1 MRAEYTDTTFELR
14 RDPSIRDVELDDSR
28 GDGQIERLVG
38 IRGSVGAEI
47 RKKGVSTMK
56 RNVVRWE
63 RDETIC
69 VRTSV
74 LEPIVTIPI
83 RIPWFEIRETSET
96 RKILCLEIKGKSVHD
111 DSTSNV
117 RTIHENRFAVTLKR
131 NGTTDDVGKV
141 T

>member
-1 MRAEYTDTTFELR
+1 MRAEYTDTTFKLR

-28 GDGQIERLVG
+28 GDEQIERRVG

-56 RNVVRWE
+56 RNVARRWK
-63 RDETIC
+63 RNETIC

-83 RIPWFEIRETSET
+83 HTPWS
-96 RKILCLEIKGKSVHD
+96 
-111 DSTSNV
+111 
-117 RTIHENRFAVTLKR
+117 
-131 NGTTDDVGKV
+131 
-141 T
+141 

>member
-28 GDGQIERLVG
+28 GDGQIERH
-38 IRGSVGAEI
+38 GSVGAEI

-63 RDETIC
+63 RHETIC

-83 RIPWFEIRETSET
+83 RIPWF
-96 RKILCLEIKGKSVHD
+96 
-111 DSTSNV
+111 
-117 RTIHENRFAVTLKR
+117 
-131 NGTTDDVGKV
+131 
-141 T
+141 